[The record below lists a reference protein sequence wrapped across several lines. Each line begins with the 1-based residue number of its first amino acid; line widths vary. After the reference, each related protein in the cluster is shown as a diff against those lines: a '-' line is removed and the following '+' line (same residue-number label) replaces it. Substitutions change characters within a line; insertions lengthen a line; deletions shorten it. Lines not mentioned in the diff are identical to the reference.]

1 MSLPTLT
8 DEQIRTWT
16 LAQKDRWWRDNVYRG
31 DLPQLT
37 IRAALTG
44 VVLGGILS
52 VTNLYVGIRTGWTLG
67 VGLTSVI
74 LAFALFRLLGRLGLS
89 RDMTIL
95 ENNAMQ
101 SIATAAGYMTAPL
114 ISSIPAYMLVTGTVV
129 PASHVAIWMI
139 VLSIL
144 GVLFAFPLKKRF
156 INDEQMPF
164 PEGYAAAVVMQNLH
178 AGRADEGLWKAK
190 VLLSGAALSG
200 VIELLRNARVMTAL
214 RLKLLTL
221 PEHWDDLI
229 YRFATPRLLGTP
241 LRDLTIRFD
250 SSIVMMG
257 TGGLMGARTALSLLL
272 GGFVNYILL
281 APALIRSG
289 IITGPGFRNI
299 TMWSL
304 WGGAAL
310 MTTASLFA
318 FFAKPRII
326 WEAIAGPIRRW
337 RTGRTESSGRGRL
350 ASAEAGAEDILADI
364 ELPMSVFAV
373 GIPVVG
379 LGAVAVSYAF
389 FGLDLL
395 LGIIAVPMVFVFT
408 LIAVNSTA
416 LTSITPGS
424 ALGKLTQLTF
434 SGLAPGNI
442 PTNVI
447 AAGITSE
454 VSLNAANLLMDIKPG
469 YMLGAKPRQQAIGHV
484 LGIIAGSL
492 VAVPVYYLIFQ
503 GDLSLLASER
513 LPMPSAQVWRSVAEI
528 LAKGLGFLHPTAQ
541 IAIVVGALAGIAI
554 EALNRRASRRGRG
567 FPISGVAL
575 GLGFILQFA
584 DTLAMALG
592 ASLFLLL
599 GRKQRPGS
607 RRHRLF
613 VEGRETLCA
622 GVIAGGSI
630 VGIILIILENVIL
643 R

>member
-16 LAQKDRWWRDNVYRG
+16 LAEKDRWWREHVYRG

-37 IRAALTG
+37 VRAALTG
-44 VVLGGILS
+44 VLLGGVLS

-74 LAFALFRLLGRLGLS
+74 LAFALFRLLGRLGLG

-129 PASHVAIWMI
+129 PATHVAIWMI
-139 VLSIL
+139 VLSLL

-200 VIELLRNARVMTAL
+200 VIELLRNTRVMAAL
-214 RLKLLTL
+214 RLKMLAL
-221 PEHWDDLI
+221 PEHWDDLV

-250 SSIVMMG
+250 TSIVMMG
-257 TGGLMGARTALSLLL
+257 TGGLMGARTAMSLLL
-272 GGFVNYILL
+272 GAFINYVLL
-281 APALIRSG
+281 APALIKGG
-289 IITGPGFRNI
+289 IIAGPGFRNI

-318 FFAKPRII
+318 FFAKPRMI
-326 WEAIAGPIRRW
+326 WDALAGPVRRW
-337 RTGRTESSGRGRL
+337 RTARAESSGRK
-350 ASAEAGAEDILADI
+350 SAAATDADDVLADI

-373 GIPVVG
+373 GIPIVG

-389 FGLDLL
+389 FGLDIL
-395 LGIIAVPMVFVFT
+395 LGLISIPLVFVFT

-416 LTSITPGS
+416 LTSITPGG

-492 VAVPVYYLIFQ
+492 VAVPVYYLIFH

-541 IAIVVGALAGIAI
+541 IAIVIGALTGIAI
-554 EALNRRASRRGRG
+554 EALNRRAVRRGRT
-567 FPISGVAL
+567 FPLSGVAL

-584 DTLAMALG
+584 DALAMGIG
-592 ASLFLLL
+592 ASVFLLL

-613 VEGRETLCA
+613 VEDRETLCA

-630 VGIILIILENVIL
+630 VGIILIVLENVIL